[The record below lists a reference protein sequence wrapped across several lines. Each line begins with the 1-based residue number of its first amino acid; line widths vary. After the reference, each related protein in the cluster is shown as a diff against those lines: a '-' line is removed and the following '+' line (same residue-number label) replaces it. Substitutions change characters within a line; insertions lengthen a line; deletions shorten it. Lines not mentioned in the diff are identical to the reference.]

1 MWIWLAGGFSN
12 GKQHYLFL
20 KMDMEKWI
28 FLPWYRSS
36 YHIFQACPLFLPC
49 FGFITASLAS
59 PVIDLQQSNKVK
71 PDFPK
76 VTEFPCQMS
85 HPVSRLQRLPVYISK
100 AITRTQQMQERFSK
114 SVCFTTPKI
123 PDTGFMNQSRTNQP
137 SSLPSCP
144 QGAPLAET
152 LLQPQVAFVNAAQ
165 WSHEDCGKFGQP
177 SRVKLG

>member
-1 MWIWLAGGFSN
+1 M
-12 GKQHYLFL
+12 LFL
-20 KMDMEKWI
+20 P
-28 FLPWYRSS
+28 LYRSS
-36 YHIFQACPLFLPC
+36 SHIFQACPLFLPC
-49 FGFITASLAS
+49 FGFITTSLAS

-100 AITRTQQMQERFSK
+100 AITRTRQMQERFSK
-114 SVCFTTPKI
+114 SVCFTTSKI
-123 PDTGFMNQSRTNQP
+123 PDAGFMNQSQTNQS
-137 SSLPSCP
+137 SSLPKCRR
-144 QGAPLAET
+144 GAPLAKT

-165 WSHEDCGKFGQP
+165 WSPEVCGKFGQL